1 MKRAKTATKQLFIE
15 ELERP
20 EYAFGITTLAIGEE
34 ACCGDGHITTLAL
47 GEEAK

>member
-1 MKRAKTATKQLFIE
+1 MKRITKITKKLFIE

-20 EYAFGITTLAIGEE
+20 AYANIITTLAIGEE
-34 ACCGDGHITTLAL
+34 AGWGGGKVTTLAI